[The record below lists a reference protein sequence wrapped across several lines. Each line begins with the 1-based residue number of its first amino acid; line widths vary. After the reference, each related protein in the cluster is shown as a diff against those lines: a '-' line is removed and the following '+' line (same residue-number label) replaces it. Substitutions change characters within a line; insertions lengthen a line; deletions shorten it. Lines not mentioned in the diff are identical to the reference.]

1 MGEEKS
7 FWTSVPGIL
16 TGGAAFLTA
25 AASFYTT
32 LSGTET
38 VIEPKPAQVSKV
50 VSEPVQQA
58 SKAVSS
64 KGSVQSSAL
73 FTLEAVIDDPDGYTN
88 VRSMKSS
95 SSSIVAQ
102 VNRNERF
109 RTHLQDGNWWQ
120 VKTADGKVGYIHTSR
135 IKLLSE

>member
-32 LSGTET
+32 LSDTET

-50 VSEPVQQA
+50 VSEPAQQA
-58 SKAVSS
+58 PKAGAS
-64 KGSVQSSAL
+64 KGSTQSSAF
-73 FTLEAVIDDPDGYTN
+73 FTLKAVIDDPDGYTN

-95 SSSIVAQ
+95 SSSVVTQ

-109 RTHLQDGNWWQ
+109 YTHLQDGSWWQ
-120 VKTADGKVGYIHTSR
+120 VKTSAGKVGYIHTSR
-135 IKLLSE
+135 IKLLPE